1 MRVTGVHADCLVRHI
16 TEGVNIFNFRGEIL
30 MNGLE
35 PTVLANKC
43 AKISNMLLNELR
55 DLFWNYH
62 CYLFLCCVFVC
73 IFNGPNF
80 RKVAVNGNAG
90 LGVNFWGAGGP
101 WVAGAQV
108 GVVPNVA
115 YPIDR

>member
-1 MRVTGVHADCLVRHI
+1 
-16 TEGVNIFNFRGEIL
+16 

-35 PTVLANKC
+35 PKVLANKC
-43 AKISNMLLNELR
+43 AKISNKLLIALR

-62 CYLFLCCVFVC
+62 CYLFLCCVYVC

-115 YPIDR
+115 YPFDRLCSLTFFYSPRPACFSVIPLSNLDIV

>member
-1 MRVTGVHADCLVRHI
+1 
-16 TEGVNIFNFRGEIL
+16 

-115 YPIDR
+115 YPFDRLCVIVLLDILLFPEACLLFCYPCVPN